1 MEVIILAIITM
12 IISAFSKKKNAADG
26 NGKSK
31 PFMAKPLDQQSNK
44 RMEDYAKEVFG
55 DVQKQFSGR
64 SQHPQAKPETNNR
77 VKHVQ
82 DSDMSTRKQVNEIQ
96 QATSRPGRLS
106 VHQPVGARKP
116 KPIDKKSLVPS
127 TKNELVQAIIFSE
140 ILAPPKSKR

>member
-1 MEVIILAIITM
+1 VEVIILAIITM
-12 IISAFSKKKNAADG
+12 IISAFSKKKNAGDG
-26 NGKSK
+26 DGKSK
-31 PFMAKPLDQQSNK
+31 PFMAKPLDQQSKK

-64 SQHPQAKPETNNR
+64 MQEPQAKPETNNR

-82 DSDMSTRKQVNEIQ
+82 DSDTSTRKQVNEIQ

-106 VHQPVGARKP
+106 VHQPVGERKQ
-116 KPIDKKSLVPS
+116 KPIEKKSLVPS